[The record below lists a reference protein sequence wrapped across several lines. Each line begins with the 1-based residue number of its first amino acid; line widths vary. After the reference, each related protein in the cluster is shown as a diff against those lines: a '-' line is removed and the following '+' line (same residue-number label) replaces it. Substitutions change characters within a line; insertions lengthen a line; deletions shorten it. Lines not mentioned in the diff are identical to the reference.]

1 MLHLLR
7 AWLQLATAW
16 PMMNRALHSW
26 ALFRA
31 LFSPPVLHPK
41 PSQVLLQ
48 KAKSEPLSDLSM
60 LDVFKW
66 LKQVKQDGS

>member
-1 MLHLLR
+1 
-7 AWLQLATAW
+7 
-16 PMMNRALHSW
+16 
-26 ALFRA
+26 
-31 LFSPPVLHPK
+31 VLHPK